1 MKRIILTLLS
11 SLLAV
16 AAFAQKGSGTAT
28 IVDAETG
35 ETIPGAVLQVSPTK
49 SPDTKSFFTSGYKGA
64 VTIPGLSYGE
74 YSVEVSF
81 LGYNNETR
89 TFTVSSARQSLG
101 EIALKAGVQI
111 ATVVK
116 EAKALRTSQRGDTLS
131 YNASAF
137 KVATDADVEGL
148 LKKMPGITITDGAV
162 EAQGEEVQ
170 KIFVDGKEVFGED
183 VTTAIK
189 SLPAEAVKSIEVF
202 DKLSDAAEFSCVTM
216 LMAL

>member
-16 AAFAQKGSGTAT
+16 AAFAQKGSVTAT

-81 LGYNNETR
+81 LGYNR
-89 TFTVSSARQSLG
+89 DSRLIPSL
-101 EIALKAGVQI
+101 
-111 ATVVK
+111 
-116 EAKALRTSQRGDTLS
+116 
-131 YNASAF
+131 
-137 KVATDADVEGL
+137 
-148 LKKMPGITITDGAV
+148 
-162 EAQGEEVQ
+162 
-170 KIFVDGKEVFGED
+170 
-183 VTTAIK
+183 
-189 SLPAEAVKSIEVF
+189 
-202 DKLSDAAEFSCVTM
+202 
-216 LMAL
+216 

>member
-16 AAFAQKGSGTAT
+16 AAFAQKGSVTAT

-64 VTIPGLSYGE
+64 VTISGLSYGE

-116 EAKALRTSQRGDTLS
+116 
-131 YNASAF
+131 
-137 KVATDADVEGL
+137 
-148 LKKMPGITITDGAV
+148 
-162 EAQGEEVQ
+162 
-170 KIFVDGKEVFGED
+170 
-183 VTTAIK
+183 
-189 SLPAEAVKSIEVF
+189 
-202 DKLSDAAEFSCVTM
+202 
-216 LMAL
+216 